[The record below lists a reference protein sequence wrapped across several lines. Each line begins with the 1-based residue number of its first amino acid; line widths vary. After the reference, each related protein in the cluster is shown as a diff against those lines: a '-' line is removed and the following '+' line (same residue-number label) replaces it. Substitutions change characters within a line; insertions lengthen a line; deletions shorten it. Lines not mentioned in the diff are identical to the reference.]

1 MNDPFAHVAGLPGV
15 SGAVAAARESVDRL
29 LGHRALRRGGPQVP
43 RVSAESA
50 LRGARAS
57 AALSGADFPL
67 EDVRSGA
74 VASPVVRGA
83 LRVSSELGSLVTPW
97 RVAPGQA
104 LARLHALAAADVA
117 PAASLGRLRSS
128 AVDDLDLGFGPDP
141 DPGPGLGLG
150 LGLGL
155 AAPPPSAVADRLSSL
170 ADLLTSP
177 TSAPALVVAAVVHG
191 ELLALRPF
199 GQGDGLVARAA
210 VRLTLVDRGFDP
222 KSLAV
227 PEVGHVELGSAYP
240 EALGAYVSGTPEG
253 VAQWA
258 RHCAEA
264 VSLGAREALAVCEA
278 FTRR

>member
-15 SGAVAAARESVDRL
+15 ADAVASARESVDRL
-29 LGHRALRRGGPQVP
+29 RGHRALRRGGPE
-43 RVSAESA
+43 VSAESA

-57 AALSGADFPL
+57 AALEGAAYSL

-74 VASPVVRGA
+74 VASPAVLGA
-83 LRVSSELGSLVTPW
+83 LRASAELGSLGASW

-104 LARLHALAAADVA
+104 LARLHALVAADGV
-117 PAASLGRLRSS
+117 PASALGRLRTSDEI
-128 AVDDLDLGFGPDP
+128 ADP
-141 DPGPGLGLG
+141 LGLG
-150 LGLGL
+150 S
-155 AAPPPSAVADRLSSL
+155 PPSSVAERLSGLS
-170 ADLLTSP
+170 DLLTSP
-177 TSAPALVVAAVVHG
+177 SSAPALVVAAIVHG

-199 GQGDGLVARAA
+199 GWGDGIVARAA
-210 VRLTLVDRGFDP
+210 VRLTLIDRGLDP

-240 EALGAYVSGTPEG
+240 EAALGYVSGTPEG
-253 VAQWA
+253 VAQWV

-264 VSLGAREALAVCEA
+264 VTLGAREALAVCEA